1 MYFLFIKLELLIR
14 LYFMNKFKNKILYL
28 IQVLQFSI
36 NYLTNKNFSEKKLLG
51 SIVGNEINVFD
62 VGSNLGSYIKFVSN
76 QNKNK
81 ILNFYSFEPNEN
93 IIADQKKIKL
103 PTLHKLNINNVG
115 VSNEN
120 TVKPFFKRKVSS
132 QSSFL
137 EVSQSK
143 AFNNLDETLLV
154 ETVRI
159 DDFCQEND
167 IGYIDILKIDTEG
180 LEHEVL
186 TSALNMIKNK
196 KIGIIKIEIFDK
208 MNSIFNLLINNGYKL
223 VGITN
228 TTYIENKLFV
238 FDAYFQ
244 LQ

>member
-1 MYFLFIKLELLIR
+1 
-14 LYFMNKFKNKILYL
+14 MNKFKNKFLYL

-36 NYLTNKNFSEKKLLG
+36 NYLTNKNFNEKKLLG
-51 SIVGNEINVFD
+51 SIGGNEINVFD
-62 VGSNLGSYIKFVSN
+62 VGSNLGSYIKSVSN
-76 QNKNK
+76 QNNDK
-81 ILNFYSFEPNEN
+81 IINFYSFEPNKN
-93 IIADQKKIKL
+93 LIVDQKKIKL
-103 PTLHKLNINNVG
+103 STLHKLNINNIG

-120 TVKPFFKRKVSS
+120 TVKTFYKRKVSS

-143 AFNNLDETLLV
+143 AFNNLDETFLV

-167 IGYIDILKIDTEG
+167 IDYIDILKIDTEG
-180 LEHEVL
+180 LELEVL

-196 KIGIIKIEIFDK
+196 KIGIIKIEIDDRI
-208 MNSIFNLLINNGYKL
+208 NSILDLLINNGYKL

>member
-1 MYFLFIKLELLIR
+1 
-14 LYFMNKFKNKILYL
+14 MNKFKNKFLYL

-36 NYLTNKNFSEKKLLG
+36 NYLTNKNFNEKKLLG
-51 SIVGNEINVFD
+51 SVVDNEINVFD

-76 QNKNK
+76 QNKDK
-81 ILNFYSFEPNEN
+81 IINFYSFEPNKN
-93 IIADQKKIKL
+93 LIVDQKKIKL
-103 PTLHKLNINNVG
+103 STLHKLNINNVG

-120 TVKPFFKRKVSS
+120 TVKPFFKRNVSS

-137 EVSQSK
+137 EEPQSK
-143 AFNNLDETLLV
+143 ALNNLEETLLV

-159 DDFCQEND
+159 DDFCLEND
-167 IGYIDILKIDTEG
+167 IDYIDILKIDTEG
-180 LEHEVL
+180 LELEVL
-186 TSALNMIKNK
+186 TSAFNMIKNK

-244 LQ
+244 CK